1 MKDLGFFGEFLESG
15 GPGSGIGGPGGQPRS
30 RAQRAPRLLVVIII
44 FVVIKNG
51 FHYSY
56 YYWSSSS
63 SLTDLFED
71 NLGLLGLFHPQ
82 PIIPN
87 VLVYAGPTKTIIRK

>member
-15 GPGSGIGGPGGQPRS
+15 GPGSGVGGPGGQPRS

-44 FVVIKNG
+44 FVDDDD
-51 FHYSY
+51 H
-56 YYWSSSS
+56 WSSSS

>member
-44 FVVIKNG
+44 FVDDDD
-51 FHYSY
+51 H
-56 YYWSSSS
+56 WSSSS

-87 VLVYAGPTKTIIRK
+87 VLVYAGPTMTIIRK

>member
-15 GPGSGIGGPGGQPRS
+15 GPGSGVGGPGGQPRS
-30 RAQRAPRLLVVIII
+30 RAQWAPRLLVVIII
-44 FVVIKNG
+44 FVDDDD
-51 FHYSY
+51 H
-56 YYWSSSS
+56 WSSSS

-87 VLVYAGPTKTIIRK
+87 VLVYAGPTKIMTIIRK